1 MKTSADFVVPIP
13 DSIDDFTAAQMY
25 INPLTAWVTCT
36 ETLNL
41 QRNDV
46 LLVNACGSA
55 IGHLFAQLSQILNFR
70 LIAVTRNNKH
80 TEELLRLGA
89 AYVIDTSTAP
99 LYETV
104 MTLTNGLGADA
115 AIDSIGDRME
125 MH

>member
-1 MKTSADFVVPIP
+1 MILPRHKCIL
-13 DSIDDFTAAQMY
+13 I
-25 INPLTAWVTCT
+25 LTAWVTCT

-55 IGHLFAQLSQILNFR
+55 IGHLFAQLSQILNFQ
-70 LIAVTRNNKH
+70 LIAVTRNSKH
-80 TEELLRLGA
+80 TEELLQLGA
-89 AYVIDTSTAP
+89 HHVIDTSTA

-104 MTLTNGLGADA
+104 MTLTNGRGADA

-125 MH
+125 MN